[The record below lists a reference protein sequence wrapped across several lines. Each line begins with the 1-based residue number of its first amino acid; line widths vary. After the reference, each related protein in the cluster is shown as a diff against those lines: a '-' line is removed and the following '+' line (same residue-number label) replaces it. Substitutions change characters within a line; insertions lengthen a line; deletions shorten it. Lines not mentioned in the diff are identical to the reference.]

1 MLITSSKYHEQVK
14 HLYWQFN
21 IISTSKYFLLKYGA
35 SAGNKTDKKII
46 KKSGENMFWWLTNES
61 NPSHFDIF
69 VKCYEIFLYIYAA
82 CWFRGGGGVNNKKNP
97 TIFQKLNQVNS
108 NMATPSTFQQDF
120 VFLYSLNSTGL

>member
-82 CWFRGGGGVNNKKNP
+82 CCFGGGGGLTKKNP